1 MQNHHTAEQYG
12 RTDMVLFA
20 GCCTQWPAIK
30 CRHHISLAKQN
41 LPAIFE
47 QLIDDDIGIGMTKS
61 FPVVATHAQG
71 FYVTFRFQM

>member
-1 MQNHHTAEQYG
+1 MLYTMASYK
-12 RTDMVLFA
+12 M
-20 GCCTQWPAIK
+20 
-30 CRHHISLAKQN
+30 HHISLAKQN